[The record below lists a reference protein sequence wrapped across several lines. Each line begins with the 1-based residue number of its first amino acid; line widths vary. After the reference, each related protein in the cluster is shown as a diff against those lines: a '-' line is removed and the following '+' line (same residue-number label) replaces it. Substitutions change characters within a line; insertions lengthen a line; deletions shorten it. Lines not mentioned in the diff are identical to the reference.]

1 MDMKLVTK
9 TITTVASLL
18 ILATSMQAK
27 VLKHYP
33 TQEFLNKKIP
43 IVDVRTP
50 PEWKQTGI
58 IKGSIPILFFN
69 EQEKYDVKEFIT
81 ELNKRVDTSKP
92 FAILCRTGRRTALI
106 ADFLSKEFGY
116 TVIDL
121 VGGIQ
126 EAKLHNLPIVP
137 YNKPK

>member
-1 MDMKLVTK
+1 MSMKLLTK
-9 TITTVASLL
+9 TITAVASLL
-18 ILATSMQAK
+18 VLATNMHAE
-27 VLKHYP
+27 VLKSYP
-33 TQEFLNKKIP
+33 TQEFFKKKTP

-50 PEWKQTGI
+50 SEWKQTGI

-69 EQEKYDVKEFIT
+69 EQKKYDVKRFVS

-121 VGGIQ
+121 LGGIQ
-126 EAKLHNLPIVP
+126 EAKRHNLPIVP
-137 YNKPK
+137 YNNLK